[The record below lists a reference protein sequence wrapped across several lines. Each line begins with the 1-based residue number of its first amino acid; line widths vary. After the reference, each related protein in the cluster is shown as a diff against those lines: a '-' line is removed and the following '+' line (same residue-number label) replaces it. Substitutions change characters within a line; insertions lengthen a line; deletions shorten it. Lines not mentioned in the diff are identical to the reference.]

1 MYLKDTEVEVGW
13 LQYSGRDGG
22 TDFDNTR
29 SDATL
34 QMQSVKMKVLLLL
47 ILVRCV
53 EVIGRSGM

>member
-1 MYLKDTEVEVGW
+1 MYLKGTEVEVGW

-34 QMQSVKMKVLLLL
+34 QMQSVKMKVL
-47 ILVRCV
+47 VHCV
-53 EVIGRSGM
+53 